1 MLSVDALSSSH
12 GEPRKSCERQPIPT
26 SASRRTSCQPVECN
40 NHGQFSNSAVFQ
52 WRFRMDFSF
61 EQPKLPR
68 ISRRLLDALGLGQ
81 FNAARAQFW
90 PNGGPQWDG
99 LAKVKNQQQ
108 TGYVLVEAKAHP
120 GETHSTTQ
128 ASKESLKK
136 INGSLKVTQMHLQIP
151 QKKWTENYYQT
162 ANRLA
167 FLYFMNVQLDLPTW
181 LAFINF
187 TDDQS
192 HIPTD
197 LQTFVTHYQELYS
210 EMGLHQAKQLMDRVI
225 TVFTP
230 AI

>member
-1 MLSVDALSSSH
+1 MASQGKAAKGSQYLLQHHVEHHSDQLSATITGSSPSLLAFAGQFEWISPLSSQNYQ
-12 GEPRKSCERQPIPT
+12 EYRD
-26 SASRRTSCQPVECN
+26 
-40 NHGQFSNSAVFQ
+40 
-52 WRFRMDFSF
+52 DF
-61 EQPKLPR
+61 
-68 ISRRLLDALGLGQ
+68 LDALGLGQ
-81 FNAARAQFW
+81 FNTARAQFW

-99 LAKVKNQQQ
+99 LAKVKNKHQ

-230 AI
+230 AG

>member
-1 MLSVDALSSSH
+1 MASQGKATKGSQYLLQHHVEHHADQLSATITGSSPTLLSFNGDFEWISPLSSQNYQ
-12 GEPRKSCERQPIPT
+12 EYRD
-26 SASRRTSCQPVECN
+26 
-40 NHGQFSNSAVFQ
+40 
-52 WRFRMDFSF
+52 DF
-61 EQPKLPR
+61 
-68 ISRRLLDALGLGQ
+68 LDALGLGQ

-99 LAKVKNQQQ
+99 LAKVKNQHE

-151 QKKWTENYYQT
+151 RKDWTKNYYQT

-181 LAFINF
+181 LVFINF

-210 EMGLHQAKQLMDRVI
+210 EMGLHQAKELMDRVI

-230 AI
+230 A